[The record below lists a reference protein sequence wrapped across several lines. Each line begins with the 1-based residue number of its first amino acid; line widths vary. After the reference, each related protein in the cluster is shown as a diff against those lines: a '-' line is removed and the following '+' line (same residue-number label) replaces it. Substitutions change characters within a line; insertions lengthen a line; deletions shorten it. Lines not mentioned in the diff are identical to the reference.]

1 MTAIRR
7 VLWLAMLVVG
17 VAALSI
23 AALDAPPETSG
34 ERIQRLADSYACPTC
49 KGQTVAE
56 SNASAATVV
65 RDFIRVSV
73 DEGRSDEEI
82 RDLLVQSYGGRVLL
96 TPRADGVSALIWIL
110 PAVVAVGGSAVVVAS
125 LRRSPPAQRIATDD
139 DRELVAAAQRSAH
152 PESVA
157 AVDDDPGRSAVDVHV
172 EGDGR

>member
-1 MTAIRR
+1 MSAARR
-7 VLWLAMLVVG
+7 VLWLLLLVAG

-23 AALDAPPETSG
+23 AALDSPPETTG

-73 DEGRSDEEI
+73 DQGRTDEEI

-96 TPRADGVSALIWIL
+96 TPRADGISALIWIL
-110 PAVVAVGGSAVVVAS
+110 PAVVAIGGGAVVVAS
-125 LRRSPPAQRIATDD
+125 LRRSPPAQRVATDA
-139 DRELVAAAQRSAH
+139 DRELVAAAKRSAQH
-152 PESVA
+152 A
-157 AVDDDPGRSAVDVHV
+157 PG
-172 EGDGR
+172 EGGS

>member
-1 MTAIRR
+1 MSVLRR
-7 VLWLAMLVVG
+7 VVWLGLLVVG

-23 AALDAPPETSG
+23 ASLDTAPETSG

-65 RDFIRVSV
+65 RDFIRTSV
-73 DEGRSDEEI
+73 DQGRTDEEI
-82 RDLLVQSYGGRVLL
+82 RDLLVQSYGGDVLL

-110 PAVVAVGGSAVVVAS
+110 PVMVAIGGSAVVVTS
-125 LRRSPPAQRIATDD
+125 LRRSPPAERTATDE
-139 DRELVAAAQRSAH
+139 DRQLVAAAKRRSTSAATPDAH
-152 PESVA
+152 A
-157 AVDDDPGRSAVDVHV
+157 